1 MSERRVYFTWEGNT
15 LIFGDRDGYKWETT
29 CRIVQDAA
37 SAVDMAGGYGIH
49 PLENI
54 EKKLPEEDVK
64 QFIRIVCEVNGKIY
78 TETRHKEISRK
89 VTVGDIQKTFDK
101 YNIRIEVKDNQ

>member
-1 MSERRVYFTWEGNT
+1 MSEIREYFTWEGNT

-29 CRIVQDAA
+29 YKIVQDAA
-37 SAVDMAGGYGIH
+37 SAVNLASGYGLH

-54 EKKLPEEDVK
+54 ERKLPEKEFK

-78 TETRHKEISRK
+78 TETRHKEIARK
-89 VTVGDIQKTFDK
+89 VTVGDIEKTFDK
-101 YNIRIEVKDNQ
+101 YSIKIEVKDNK

>member
-1 MSERRVYFTWEGNT
+1 MSEHRVYFTWEGNT

-29 CRIVQDAA
+29 YRIVNDAA
-37 SAVDMAGGYGIH
+37 SAVDMAGGYGLH
-49 PLENI
+49 PLDHI

-78 TETRHKEISRK
+78 TETRHKEIARK

-101 YNIRIEVKDNQ
+101 YSIKIEVKDNK